1 MQMTD
6 EELIPHLNDLIQVS
20 EDGLHGYTT
29 AAETVSN
36 SELRSIFSG
45 YASQRSAF
53 IRDLSVEV
61 ARLGG
66 TPVASGTL
74 TEAVHRGWID
84 IKSLLSG
91 GSSGA
96 LVAACET
103 GDDSAKAAFER
114 VVNLDITGKSR
125 WLVESQFNKISEA
138 HQHMLHL
145 TKEMADGVEFPKDL

>member
-1 MQMTD
+1 MTD
-6 EELIPHLNDLIQVS
+6 EELVAHLNDLIQVS

-45 YASQRSAF
+45 YAAQRSEF
-53 IRDLSVEV
+53 IRDLSAEV

-66 TPVASGTL
+66 TPVASGSL
-74 TEAVHRGWID
+74 TAAVHRGWID
-84 IKSLLSG
+84 IKSALSG
-91 GSSGA
+91 GSPGA
-96 LVAACET
+96 VVAACET

-125 WLVESQFNKISEA
+125 RLVESQYTKVSEA
-138 HQHMLHL
+138 HQHMLNL
-145 TKEMADGVEFPKDL
+145 TKEIAGGVEFPKDL